1 VQNYL
6 NDEFSHP
13 IGEHRISVR
22 YQFSADIEIE
32 WCSKKIWGHVLNISR
47 SGMFIEIPNLPVL
60 NAMFPAKLALNQPL
74 QLECVVRRIVP
85 RYGIGV
91 TIAIRGEQDRRRFEA
106 LLFALSEGAG
116 PASANVSLP
125 PPGEPQEPLA
135 AVMSAGRRWF

>member
-1 VQNYL
+1 MQRIL
-6 NDEFSHP
+6 SDEYSHP
-13 IGEHRISVR
+13 SRERRISVR

-32 WCSKKIWGHVLNISR
+32 WCSRKIWGRVVNVSR
-47 SGMFIEIPNLPVL
+47 LGMFIQLPNLPVL
-60 NAMFPAKLALNQPL
+60 NAMFTAKLALNEPL

-116 PASANVSLP
+116 PASATASLP
-125 PPGEPQEPLA
+125 PSGAPQEPLVA
-135 AVMSAGRRWF
+135 RAHG